1 MPQRYFIVDEA
12 QNLRPLDVKTII
24 TRCGEGT
31 KIVLAGDI
39 QQIDT
44 PYLDS
49 KSNGLA
55 YLISKF
61 INEENF
67 CYLNLSCSVRSRLAE
82 QGARLL

>member
-1 MPQRYFIVDEA
+1 MCYYSATV
-12 QNLRPLDVKTII
+12 DVKTII

-31 KIVLAGDI
+31 KIVLTGDM

-44 PYLDS
+44 PYLDP

-55 YLISKF
+55 YLISMF

-67 CYLNLSCSVRSRLAE
+67 CYLNLNSTVRSRLAE